1 MDDWTLFTVG
11 EAEYR
16 ERIGRVNATRRGR
29 PAPAPGRRLRE
40 ALARAL
46 LALADWLAP
55 APRSMADAR

>member
-16 ERIGRVNATRRGR
+16 ERIGRVNATRRER
-29 PAPAPGRRLRE
+29 PVPAPGRRLRQ

-46 LALADWLAP
+46 LALAARLAP
-55 APRSMADAR
+55 APQSVADAR